1 MKFKKSKLTKLSLVL
16 LTLLASNTMA
26 EEAKNVIFVSKKAK
40 LINNFEDLKMASHAI
55 LFTMQPCERE
65 PTKVC
70 GDTFSP
76 GTSQKH
82 SWGNLTIDA
91 ESLKAIKRL
100 QSEGVKVL
108 FDMAPLQSFY
118 PEVTADPSIYNK
130 LAMNISD
137 MIKYYSLD
145 GFDYD
150 FEPGDINA
158 TNPDDIKSFFN
169 TLRSLMPEKEL
180 TITPQFYTLNSTA
193 YRNIYDANTS
203 PGFIDDLSFMNVQ
216 YYDVGEKILDN
227 IENLLS
233 WHQSMV
239 SGELP
244 RIPSEKL
251 VTGFALGVNDT
262 IDRWAFKPSI
272 LANDFV
278 IPNLANKQLPFGGVM
293 GWRFLNNTFYGQN
306 WLVTNHRL
314 FQAASANLIDNSSV
328 ISPDAGFI
336 YSSSNGLMIY
346 KDDAWV
352 KSKKMPYLANKTE
365 LLSLSNGFFTIWDGE
380 NFIFT
385 SNNSAPTMLDLFQ
398 LEEQFGTNIDKI
410 FYVVNDEKYVYIVT
424 NVGVYRISYDLNNY
438 WGEPEYIGLWNMPS
452 GGYTGA
458 AVSKNSLFVT
468 LNGNRG
474 VYKYDANAGGFEPSN
489 SGLPAY
495 MGDTTVNEIVAEK
508 NCLRVKVFGSFYY
521 SKDNGDSWHAWNDMP
536 KYFGCN

>member
-1 MKFKKSKLTKLSLVL
+1 MTFKKSKLTKISLVAL
-16 LTLLASNTMA
+16 ALLATNTMA
-26 EEAKNVIFVSKKAK
+26 EEAKNVIFVSQKAE
-40 LINNFEDLKMASHAI
+40 LINKIETLKMASHAL
-55 LFTMQPCERE
+55 LFTMRPCESE

-70 GDTFSP
+70 GDTFP
-76 GTSQKH
+76 PEISQRH

-91 ESLKAIKRL
+91 ESLKAIRRL

-108 FDMAPLQSFY
+108 FDMAPQQSFY
-118 PEVTADPSIYNK
+118 PKVTADPSIYNK

-158 TNPDDIKSFFN
+158 TNPDDLKSFFK
-169 TLRSLMPEKEL
+169 TLRSFMPEKDL
-180 TITPQFYTLNSTA
+180 TITPQFYTLND
-193 YRNIYDANTS
+193 YPYKDVYDANAS
-203 PGFIDDLSFMNVQ
+203 PDFIDDLSFMNVQ
-216 YYDVGEKILDN
+216 YYDVGEKNLN
-227 IENLLS
+227 IDNLLS

-239 SGELP
+239 SGEHP
-244 RIPSEKL
+244 RIPPEKL
-251 VTGFALGVNDT
+251 VTGFALGVDDT
-262 IDRWAFKPSI
+262 LDRWAFKPSI

-293 GWRFLNNTFYGQN
+293 GWRVLNNTFYDQN

-336 YSSSNGLMIY
+336 YSSTNALMVY
-346 KDDAWV
+346 KDNAWV
-352 KSKKMPYLANKTE
+352 KSTKMPYLANKTE
-365 LLSLSNGFFTIWDGE
+365 LLSLSNDYFTIWDGG

-385 SNNSAPTMLDLFQ
+385 SHNDTPTMLDLFQ
-398 LEEQFGTNIDKI
+398 LKGQHGTTIDKI

-424 NVGVYRISYDLNNY
+424 NVGVYRISYDQNND

-458 AVSKNSLFVT
+458 AVSKNALFVT
-468 LNGNRG
+468 LNGNKG
-474 VYKYDANAGGFEPSN
+474 VYKYDANAGGFKSSN

-495 MGDTTVNEIVAEK
+495 MGDTTINEILAEK
-508 NCLRVKVFGSFYY
+508 NCLRVEVFNEGYYY
-521 SKDNGDSWHAWNDMP
+521 SRDSGDSWHTWDDMP
-536 KYFGCN
+536 QYFGCN